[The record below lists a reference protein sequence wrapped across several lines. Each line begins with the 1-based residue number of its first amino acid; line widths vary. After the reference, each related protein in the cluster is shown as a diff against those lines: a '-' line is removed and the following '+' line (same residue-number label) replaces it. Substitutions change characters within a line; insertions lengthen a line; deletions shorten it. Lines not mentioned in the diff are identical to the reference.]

1 MPVHYSEETIDWSCG
16 LSVIGAFYKTVDE
29 YYTLARGR
37 AGEEGGTGF
46 FIAAFIN
53 TENCRA
59 AYEELIKNYR
69 LVFQSPV
76 RMNVNSNNDFFF
88 CVFDRRKDATDVEGL
103 KPPSFPEGMH
113 TDYEDED

>member
-1 MPVHYSEETIDWSCG
+1 MSVTCIEETVTWSCG
-16 LSVIGAFYKTVDE
+16 LSVIGGFGHGGDYSALE
-29 YYTLARGR
+29 RGN
-37 AGEEGGTGF
+37 AGNQGGTGF
-46 FIAAFIN
+46 FIAAFIDSDS
-53 TENCRA
+53 CRA
-59 AYEELIKNYR
+59 AYDELIKNYR

-76 RMNVNSNNDFFF
+76 RRNVNSNNDFFF